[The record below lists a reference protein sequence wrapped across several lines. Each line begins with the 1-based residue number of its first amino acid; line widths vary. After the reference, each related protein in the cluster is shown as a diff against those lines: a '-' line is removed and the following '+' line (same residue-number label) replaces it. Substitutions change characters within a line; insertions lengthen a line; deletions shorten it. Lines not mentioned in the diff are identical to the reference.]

1 MVPSEFIKRILD
13 QGYLWGLA
21 DSQMQHALVESLK
34 YNETYVMPFW
44 SKESGLAKI
53 CTDDWQDY
61 KPVKITFDSFLD
73 DWLVGM
79 HNDLLLIGLDW
90 DTDLSGEE
98 YEPLDILEYIEGYMN
113 GVSVE

>member
-1 MVPSEFIKRILD
+1 MVISEFIERIFN

-21 DSQMQHALVESLK
+21 DSEMQYALVESNK
-34 YNETYVMPFW
+34 YNETYVMPLW
-44 SKESGLAKI
+44 SQELGLTKI

-73 DWLVGM
+73 EWLVGM

-98 YEPLDILEYIEGYMN
+98 YEPLDILEDIEGYIN
-113 GVSVE
+113 GDSVE

>member
-21 DSQMQHALVESLK
+21 DSEMQHALVESLK

-53 CTDDWQDY
+53 CTDDWKDY

-90 DTDLSGEE
+90 DTD
-98 YEPLDILEYIEGYMN
+98 
-113 GVSVE
+113 

>member
-1 MVPSEFIKRILD
+1 MVPSEFIERILD

-21 DSQMQHALVESLK
+21 DSEMQHALVESLK

-61 KPVKITFDSFLD
+61 KPVKITSDSFLD

-98 YEPLDILEYIEGYMN
+98 YEPLDILECIEGYIN